1 MADTCGSTLIIL
13 FILDYYMGIED
24 VFVAKR
30 LIATLYELL
39 NIFKKK

>member
-1 MADTCGSTLIIL
+1 
-13 FILDYYMGIED
+13 MGIED

-39 NIFKKK
+39 NIFKKIRHTGIKFEIREIS